1 MFHSHDAQGSE
12 ADLAHARS
20 AGVRVAALLLAA
32 ASLVVI
38 VFALTA
44 CGSGNGPGG
53 DGDNTTTTGANGSIL
68 HPTGKNELVLQVT
81 TGGGFVPI
89 EYNLTLVPQFSL
101 YGDGTV
107 IVTGPVIE
115 IYPGPALP
123 NLQTTTIPEEA
134 VQEMLLAA
142 REAGLFDP
150 TFDYGQ
156 PGITDV
162 GTTSFVINADG
173 TTYRSDIYAL
183 GMEAGTS
190 GLSLEQQQARAVL
203 NDLLGKLVDLTSF
216 DSGEIIWMPYVYSA
230 LAVYSEAVDPT
241 PSTDT
246 TDIMPGRLD
255 WPLGDLS
262 ALGEEIDR
270 FPGYRRVVISG
281 EDLAILQ
288 QKPPLEK
295 ANAITLWKSGD
306 REYHLFFRPLLPDET
321 E

>member
-68 HPTGKNELVLQVT
+68 HPTGKNELVLQVI
-81 TGGGFVPI
+81 TGGGLVPI
-89 EYNLTLVPQFSL
+89 QYNLTLVPQFSL

-107 IVTGPVIE
+107 IATGPVIE

-203 NDLLGKLVDLTSF
+203 NDLLSKLVDLTSF
-216 DSGEIIWMPYVYSA
+216 DSGGITWTPYEYSA
-230 LAVYSEAVDPT
+230 LAVYIQAVDP
-241 PSTDT
+241 ST
-246 TDIMPGRLD
+246 TDPTDIQPNRIE
-255 WPLGDLS
+255 WPLAALGT
-262 ALGEEIDR
+262 LGEETQTP
-270 FPGYRRVVISG
+270 PGFRRAVVSG
-281 EDLAILQ
+281 EDLSKL
-288 QKPPLEK
+288 KPLL
-295 ANAITLWKSGD
+295 AQATQITRWTSGD
-306 REYHLFFRPLLPDET
+306 REYRLSFRPLLPDET